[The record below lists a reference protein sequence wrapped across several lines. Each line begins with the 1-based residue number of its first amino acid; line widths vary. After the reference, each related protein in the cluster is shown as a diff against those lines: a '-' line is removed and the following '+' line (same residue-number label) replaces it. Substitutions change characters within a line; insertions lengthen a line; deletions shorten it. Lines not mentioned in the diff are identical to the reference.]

1 MSRHIFVVLTL
12 VLLAVTTPVEGG
24 VVVFDNLGSSYEPWG
39 AWFGIG
45 TNGTQLGIG
54 TTFVPNASGTMDGI
68 AAAIYAPYNEPY
80 EMTLLVSVDSGGQ
93 PGSTIWEATYTNQSN
108 PYPSIF
114 SAAVSNGPNLT
125 AGTIYWLVAQ
135 SPTAGENAP
144 GWNSNNQHD
153 LGSFGYESDGTWTI
167 YTNTERLGLRVTA
180 ETVPEPGTVTLLALG
195 IGLTFARK
203 WALK

>member
-1 MSRHIFVVLTL
+1 
-12 VLLAVTTPVEGG
+12 
-24 VVVFDNLGSSYEPWG
+24 
-39 AWFGIG
+39 
-45 TNGTQLGIG
+45 
-54 TTFVPNASGTMDGI
+54 MDGI

-135 SPTAGENAP
+135 NPTAGENAP

-167 YTNTERLGLRVTA
+167 YTNTERLGLRDSRNRT
-180 ETVPEPGTVTLLALG
+180 GTRDCYAAGARHRSHLRSQV
-195 IGLTFARK
+195 GLEVVSITSRK
-203 WALK
+203 PRVRP